1 MIAAKAAISTAGHN
15 VSNTNT
21 EGFSRQRVHT
31 EAIAGRESTGA
42 RGMIG
47 RGTNIGSVD
56 RLNDLYLEKQIRN
69 AKRDVSN
76 SEEKEM
82 ALRQL
87 EDTFNESNGEG
98 LNSLLSRF
106 FNEFRKLGNQAD
118 SEAVRQSVREAT
130 SAVVNDFRRIRKEVS
145 NIRDHIDARI
155 EGHVQ
160 ELNGLANELKDL
172 NTRVRTI
179 TLSGGQPN
187 DLLDNRDLVLKK
199 MGTYAELN
207 MYQDSD
213 GNYVVDVVGMG
224 PLVAG
229 SRGEV
234 RNPSIQGQREWKT
247 RGIADIK
254 SSASANAYV
263 THLIKGGRLGA
274 LVNAR
279 DETLSMIVK
288 RVDEMA
294 YAISKSVNDV
304 HRVGVTRD
312 GFTGINFFRDLD
324 GPDRAAEFIDL
335 SDDVKKDANK
345 IAAGLE
351 ADAPADNR
359 VAVTIAGLQG
369 QRILDQG
376 RVTADDWFNG
386 MVSQVGVSSA
396 RAKSELE
403 QRKDIMTNID
413 KMRDQL
419 SGVSVDEEM
428 ANILQFHQLYGASA
442 KVIQTADE
450 MLKTVLDLKR

>member
-160 ELNGLANELKDL
+160 
-172 NTRVRTI
+172 
-179 TLSGGQPN
+179 
-187 DLLDNRDLVLKK
+187 
-199 MGTYAELN
+199 
-207 MYQDSD
+207 
-213 GNYVVDVVGMG
+213 
-224 PLVAG
+224 
-229 SRGEV
+229 
-234 RNPSIQGQREWKT
+234 
-247 RGIADIK
+247 
-254 SSASANAYV
+254 
-263 THLIKGGRLGA
+263 
-274 LVNAR
+274 
-279 DETLSMIVK
+279 
-288 RVDEMA
+288 
-294 YAISKSVNDV
+294 
-304 HRVGVTRD
+304 
-312 GFTGINFFRDLD
+312 
-324 GPDRAAEFIDL
+324 
-335 SDDVKKDANK
+335 
-345 IAAGLE
+345 
-351 ADAPADNR
+351 
-359 VAVTIAGLQG
+359 
-369 QRILDQG
+369 
-376 RVTADDWFNG
+376 
-386 MVSQVGVSSA
+386 
-396 RAKSELE
+396 
-403 QRKDIMTNID
+403 
-413 KMRDQL
+413 
-419 SGVSVDEEM
+419 
-428 ANILQFHQLYGASA
+428 
-442 KVIQTADE
+442 
-450 MLKTVLDLKR
+450 

>member
-1 MIAAKAAISTAGHN
+1 MAIPNVLNTGRSSMIAAKAAISTAGHN

-229 SRGEV
+229 SQVEKFETYRSKANENGKPEG
-234 RNPSIQGQREWKT
+234 SL
-247 RGIADIK
+247 DIK

-369 QRILDQG
+369 
-376 RVTADDWFNG
+376 
-386 MVSQVGVSSA
+386 
-396 RAKSELE
+396 
-403 QRKDIMTNID
+403 
-413 KMRDQL
+413 
-419 SGVSVDEEM
+419 
-428 ANILQFHQLYGASA
+428 
-442 KVIQTADE
+442 
-450 MLKTVLDLKR
+450 